1 MTSVTAP
8 TPGRVI
14 PPDFSLCRGGPLY
27 RWLAP
32 LRSHGGLVRP
42 GLAIALLT
50 WVPLAVLTALEGA
63 LGQGPRIPFWQSVGT
78 HARFL
83 LAIPLFF
90 SAEAVFDARI
100 GDVLRRIVQIGLVA
114 PSDEPAVTKA
124 LRQAIRSRDA
134 RAIEAGLAILTA
146 VAIWSGLRTDLP
158 LDVSTWRHT
167 ADGGLTLAGWWYTV
181 VALPI
186 FQFLFWRWGWRLL
199 IWTRLLWHLSRL
211 DLQLIPTHPDTSGG
225 LAVLGVAHVDL
236 APLSF
241 AASAILSASY
251 AEQILFADVRL
262 TSFAISIASTVVGST
277 AHADCAPLFFA
288 PKLIE
293 VKQRALLEYGTLAA
307 ALYAR
312 VRGQMAP
319 HRPTS
324 GRADTRP
331 RPTPVSRRSWQQLR
345 PNQEHVAPPDYDV
358 PGSYCSL
365 AAALPF
371 RTADSA
377 GRSSRPADYR
387 RREEDAESVGV
398 SLSEGLRPSDSPTRV
413 LTRRAGA
420 LGRGPLASARSLFM
434 RQHVV
439 SVGPCSSPIVV
450 Q

>member
-158 LDVSTWRHT
+158 PDVSTWRHT

-277 AHADCAPLFFA
+277 LMLIAPLIFFA
-288 PKLIE
+288 PKLID

-307 ALYAR
+307 HY
-312 VRGQMAP
+312 
-319 HRPTS
+319 T
-324 GRADTRP
+324 RAFAAK
-331 RPTPVSRRSWQQLR
+331 WLR
-345 PNQEHVAPPDYDV
+345 TDPPPDE
-358 PGSYCSL
+358 PILGSADIQSL
-365 AAALPF
+365 ADLGNSFGLIRNMSPLPITMSQIIMLLVAAALPF
-371 RTADSA
+371 APLILLVVPLDQLIIDGA
-377 GRSSRPADYR
+377 KKML
-387 RREEDAESVGV
+387 
-398 SLSEGLRPSDSPTRV
+398 SL
-413 LTRRAGA
+413 
-420 LGRGPLASARSLFM
+420 
-434 RQHVV
+434 
-439 SVGPCSSPIVV
+439 
-450 Q
+450 